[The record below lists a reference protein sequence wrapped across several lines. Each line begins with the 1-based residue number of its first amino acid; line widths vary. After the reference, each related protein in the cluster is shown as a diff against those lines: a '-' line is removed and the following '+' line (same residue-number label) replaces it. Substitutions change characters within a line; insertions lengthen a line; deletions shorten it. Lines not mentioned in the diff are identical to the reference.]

1 MSKRAEEKVL
11 SRDDFVR
18 LQLPQEFWGATCLQ
32 IPRSVKEPVM
42 NFLRLMRAMK
52 EAGAGLLIMGG
63 AGVGKTTLAALVLK
77 RSRELGMTGLFTS
90 VSGLRED
97 LRARREYDGDKTM
110 LIRCREVDVLVL
122 DDLALAD
129 ARDTMWFG
137 VRHIEEL
144 VAARRAARLV
154 TVITTRLSKDAMRA
168 DPSLTSLLA
177 TSMGSLID
185 LQVIGKNHQETKAAE
200 LRALIGA
207 RDVKA

>member
-1 MSKRAEEKVL
+1 M
-11 SRDDFVR
+11 
-18 LQLPQEFWGATCLQ
+18 Q